1 MGKLQIIGEINLFL
15 RVHDI
20 EPYFSWRNL
29 YSSEDDPRSP
39 FYGNEHDEFYFM
51 EKIYDHYIH
60 PQWDSMGSSTLFLK
74 ILFVDYDDGYAFIE
88 LIGEWNDTL
97 YNDIMF
103 LKREIA
109 DQLISEGIDK
119 FVLIG
124 ENVLNFH
131 AGDDCYYEEWL
142 EDIESGWV
150 VLLNFREHVLAE
162 FHQANLANYFIL
174 KGEINELA
182 WRTYRPLQL
191 FQKIEQ
197 YVVKRVSI

>member
-1 MGKLQIIGEINLFL
+1 
-15 RVHDI
+15 
-20 EPYFSWRNL
+20 
-29 YSSEDDPRSP
+29 
-39 FYGNEHDEFYFM
+39 M

-109 DQLISEGIDK
+109 DHLISDGIDK

-162 FHQANLANYFIL
+162 FHQANLTNYFIL
-174 KGEINELA
+174 RGEINEIA